1 MPFFSVIMPL
11 YNKAPYVHKAVES
24 VVRQT
29 FSDWELVVVDDGS
42 NDGSAEVIKAFTDTR
57 IHLLQ
62 QANTGVSK
70 ARNNG
75 VTASQGKYLCFLDAD
90 DWWDDSYL
98 EAMHGLIGRNPD
110 AGLYGTAYHIVKN
123 GRLRA
128 APIGVDADF
137 TEGAIDY
144 CAVYAQTLC
153 TPIHTIT
160 ACVPRNVFDK
170 LGGFRDRLS
179 LGEDF
184 DLWLR
189 IAQHHPVL
197 FLNRALAYY
206 NQDADPR
213 HRAIRRLHDPA
224 HHMLWNL
231 QEMETRET
239 TDASYKKLIDC
250 LRVYGLY
257 PYYLSRPYR
266 DAARQ
271 ELDKVDWEHQPKKWQ
286 RRYHT
291 PVVLLQVSEWLLRI
305 AARLKGYLIRHWK

>member
-24 VVRQT
+24 VVRQS

-42 NDGSAEVIKAFTDTR
+42 NDGSTERIKAFTDTR
-57 IHLLQ
+57 IQLLQ
-62 QANTGVSK
+62 QENSGVSK

-75 VTASQGKYLCFLDAD
+75 VSASQGKYLCFLDAD

-98 EAMHGLIGRNPD
+98 EAMHGLIERNPD

-128 APIGVDADF
+128 APIGVPSGF
-137 TEGAIDY
+137 KEGVINY
-144 CAVYAQTLC
+144 CAVYAQTGC
-153 TPIHTIT
+153 MPIFTGAT
-160 ACVPRNVFDK
+160 CVPRKVFNR
-170 LGGFRDRLS
+170 LGGFKQKLT

-189 IAQHHPVL
+189 ISQEHPVVL
-197 FLNRALAYY
+197 LNRALAFY

-213 HRAIRRLHDPA
+213 FRAIRRLHDPA
-224 HHMLWNL
+224 HHVLWNL
-231 QEMETRET
+231 QEMEARESVDT
-239 TDASYKKLIDC
+239 SYKQLIDS

-257 PYYLSRPYR
+257 PYFLTRRYR
-266 DAARQ
+266 NAARL
-271 ELDKVDWEHQPKKWQ
+271 ELAKVDWHRQSKTWR
-286 RRYHT
+286 RRYKT
-291 PVVLLQVSEWLLRI
+291 PIVLLQIREHLLRI
-305 AARLKGYLIRHWK
+305 AAQIKGYLIRH